1 MAQQSGSFDQDAR
14 AVQFLQDQR
23 DIAVQTDSAL
33 LVAGDTNSF
42 TSPDLDC
49 WGVRA
54 KIRPS
59 SLAMQM
65 DKMGLSD
72 CFRELHPRLRAYT
85 FYSRQGTVSRLDQI
99 WFMDGVGGASQ
110 VINAAIVWQWQ
121 RRTDH
126 DPVVV
131 DFRHS
136 LPSAPAA
143 SADPART
150 DWRRIVDAGL
160 SDSGADLR
168 AKIRANIDPSRPAL
182 AAVMSVARQAADTFL
197 DTLTVTLLEP
207 GGLADQRNG
216 NLRDA
221 LEKATSLSVV
231 ASLPPPSPKPDFA
244 LSRAKASWEECIHQL
259 RSLKTLLLHAADGP
273 ASQLQISEQHGVVR
287 RCGREAHN
295 IL

>member
-1 MAQQSGSFDQDAR
+1 M
-14 AVQFLQDQR
+14 
-23 DIAVQTDSAL
+23 QTDSAL

-65 DKMGLSD
+65 DQMRLSD
-72 CFRELHPRLRAYT
+72 CFRELHPQLRAYT
-85 FYSRQGTVSRLDQI
+85 FYSRQGTASRLDQI

-182 AAVMSVARQAADTFL
+182 AAVMSEARQAADTFL
-197 DTLTVTLLEP
+197 DTLTVTPTLLEP

-221 LEKATSLSVV
+221 RRKLRHSL
-231 ASLPPPSPKPDFA
+231 
-244 LSRAKASWEECIHQL
+244 W
-259 RSLKTLLLHAADGP
+259 
-273 ASQLQISEQHGVVR
+273 
-287 RCGREAHN
+287 
-295 IL
+295 